1 MTLRVDLHI
10 HTDRSIDGRH
20 SLERMAAAAKQA
32 GLDAIAI
39 TDHDQCTPL
48 PPELEG
54 VLLIPA
60 CEISTQVGHITG
72 LFLDRPV
79 AFDTLCKDGRPT
91 GQAAVEEIHR
101 CGGLAVA
108 AHPFQKPGVD
118 GSRLPPGLD
127 AVEGVNARANFK
139 VSDANAKAR
148 QWAMDHHLPA
158 VGGSDS
164 HGFQEVGN
172 GYTEV
177 DCPEKNLSALQEAI
191 TAGRCRPVLRRHT
204 THREKGLSQLAKAR
218 KRGGVLRTGKALA
231 YVVFCL
237 YRDLLHAPKE
247 E

>member
-10 HTDRSIDGRH
+10 HTDHSIDGRH

-32 GLDAIAI
+32 GLDAMAI

-177 DCPEKNLSALQEAI
+177 DCPEKALSALKEAI
-191 TAGRCRPVLRRHT
+191 TAGPVPSGPAPSHHPSGKRAFPAGQGTEAGRRAP
-204 THREKGLSQLAKAR
+204 HRQGSGLCGFLPVPRSFTR
-218 KRGGVLRTGKALA
+218 S
-231 YVVFCL
+231 
-237 YRDLLHAPKE
+237 KE